1 MGKKYKI
8 NSALWVLV
16 LGPVVILTVSL
27 LSDVIMRFCVDRLV
41 DKIYYCERLEGQV
54 MTGSNSIAEIDTV
67 SVQRD
72 GIYAEYPRIVSG
84 AAREDIDQWN
94 MIIKQDFDKLMQIY
108 SFQPFPG
115 PTPSST
121 DVVPTMLQ
129 VLYDV
134 KGNTGEWF
142 SIFYQADYN
151 SIYSAHPSNLVYTT
165 NINKRENKRIHL
177 ADIVKLNDA
186 FVKDFRSWT
195 LIAPAEVPQEVREAI
210 DDYIGHITEEELLL
224 GFQAADH
231 IGSDN
236 PWGIYSYLTED
247 KLGISLEV
255 PHYAGDHVEFEQ
267 PLARLGMFL
276 KPEFEVETIK

>member
-1 MGKKYKI
+1 
-8 NSALWVLV
+8 
-16 LGPVVILTVSL
+16 
-27 LSDVIMRFCVDRLV
+27 
-41 DKIYYCERLEGQV
+41 
-54 MTGSNSIAEIDTV
+54 
-67 SVQRD
+67 
-72 GIYAEYPRIVSG
+72 
-84 AAREDIDQWN
+84 

-165 NINKRENKRIHL
+165 NINKRENKRIRL
-177 ADIVKLNDA
+177 TDIVKLNDA